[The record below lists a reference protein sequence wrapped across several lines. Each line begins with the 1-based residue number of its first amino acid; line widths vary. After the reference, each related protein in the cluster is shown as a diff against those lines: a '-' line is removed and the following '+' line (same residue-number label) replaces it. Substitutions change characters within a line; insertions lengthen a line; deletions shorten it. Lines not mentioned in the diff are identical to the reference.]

1 MLKFCFQMYCIV
13 VQLIK
18 NFVKQQLRFVMQNI
32 LK

>member
-13 VQLIK
+13 VQFIK